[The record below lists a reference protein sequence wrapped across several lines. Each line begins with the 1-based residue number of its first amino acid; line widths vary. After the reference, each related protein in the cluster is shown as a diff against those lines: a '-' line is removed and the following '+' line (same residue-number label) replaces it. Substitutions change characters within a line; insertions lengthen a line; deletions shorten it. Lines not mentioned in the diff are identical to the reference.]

1 LGRNEFGHLSTA
13 VICKAIYLVVARAEE
28 MPNPIVF
35 VVALAALCY
44 LAALWVGELVQN
56 K

>member
-1 LGRNEFGHLSTA
+1 
-13 VICKAIYLVVARAEE
+13 VICNAIYLIVTRTEE